1 MPVFIYN
8 VEKDGRLV
16 KGEIKAQNL
25 QIARLRLK
33 TRQIDPVYIKQKPL
47 IPFFSGGGT
56 VGKTTILFFTRQLSF
71 LLSSGMSLIQSLEM
85 CVSTSEN
92 ESFKKIL
99 QMILR
104 GLEGGKGFSKCLR
117 SHPDIFDGFYVNMIV
132 CAEETGLLDNVLKDL
147 ANYMEKAEMVRS
159 RVRSAMMYPI
169 VVLCI
174 SLAIIVGII
183 LFVVPQFEALYA
195 GVGGL
200 PALTQAFVD
209 ISHLLR
215 NNPLPLIVCLIGIPI
230 VIYQYSKTEGGKKNI
245 QGFVKTMPI
254 FGKIQYQASMVRF
267 FRSFHSLLKAGVNFL
282 DALDVAHNIAGHA
295 DIQRGISIS
304 KDFVTKGKSFAKGLE
319 TSQAFPPLVY
329 HMVRVGEES
338 GRMEHTFENLTTY
351 YEEILDNLISG
362 LIKMIEPL
370 MIVLLGSIIGSM
382 VLALY
387 LPVFNIGTIVN

>member
-1 MPVFIYN
+1 MPIFIYN
-8 VEKDGRLV
+8 VEQNGRLV

-25 QIARLRLK
+25 QIAQLRLK
-33 TRQIDPVYIKQKPL
+33 ARRIDPIYIKQKPL
-47 IPFFSGGGT
+47 IPFFSGGGK
-56 VGKTTILFFTRQLSF
+56 VKKTTILFFTRQLSF

-92 ESFKKIL
+92 ENFKQTL
-99 QMILR
+99 QTILR
-104 GLEGGKGFSKCLR
+104 NLEGGKSFSRCLQ
-117 SHPDIFDGFYVNMIV
+117 SSPDIFDGFYVNMIV
-132 CAEETGLLDNVLKDL
+132 CAEETGLLDQVLKDL

-159 RVRSAMMYPI
+159 RVKSAMMYPI

-174 SLAIIVGII
+174 SLAIITGII

-209 ISHLLR
+209 ISYLLR
-215 NNPLPLIVCLIGIPI
+215 NNPLPLIACLVGIPI
-230 VIYQYSKTEGGKKNI
+230 AIYQYAKTEGGKKNL
-245 QGFVKTMPI
+245 QGFVKALPI

-282 DALDVAHNIAGHA
+282 DALDVAHNIAGHN

-304 KDFVTKGKSFAKGLE
+304 RDFVTRGKSFAKGLE
-319 TSQAFPPLVY
+319 TSKAFPPLVY
-329 HMVRVGEES
+329 HMAKIGEES
-338 GRMEHTFENLTTY
+338 GRMEQTFENLTGY

-370 MIVLLGSIIGSM
+370 MIVFLGGIIGSM